1 MKTHRPAFAL
11 LLLGLLLAAPLPRAL
26 PARAVEA
33 APDGTWTALPP
44 LQTARTSHTATTLA
58 DGRVLVAGAGSSEV
72 FDPATGRWSAPA
84 PARLTYAH
92 TATLLPDGQVL
103 TTGAFAGS
111 RGASPGDPNPV
122 GRQAE
127 RYDPATERGPGR
139 QAGRTTRA
147 ARRRCARRTVP
158 YSAA

>member
-1 MKTHRPAFAL
+1 MKVHRLPSGL
-11 LLLGLLLAAPLPRAL
+11 LLLGLLLAAPLPRAMA
-26 PARAVEA
+26 ARAIEPA
-33 APDGTWTALPP
+33 ADGTWAALPP

-72 FDPATGRWSAPA
+72 FDPTAGRWSAPA
-84 PARLTYAH
+84 PAWLTYAH

-103 TTGAFAGS
+103 ATGAFAGS
-111 RGASPGDPNPV
+111 RGVSPGDPNPV

-147 ARRRCARRTVP
+147 ARRR
-158 YSAA
+158 